1 MRKAPT
7 PSPLQSPVPS
17 NDSCHSASTT
27 STGPLPSTATTPS
40 SLPSPVP
47 SDDSCHSA
55 STTDTTSDTSSQS
68 TSSSTSSQHNGPR
81 HKIAIRKLKKTQ
93 RLRKSRRLRT
103 KLLYNHYVG
112 PGDGWTFLGSS
123 DPSNDPLDASLPSPS
138 SIPIHHLKVP
148 PSYDVLGS
156 QDPFDFLDPDASVA
170 SDECSSSCVSPIDD
184 DASSV
189 STVQHANTASE
200 QLNNTPREREYP
212 LLLSPSSRIWE
223 GARIREGE

>member
-1 MRKAPT
+1 M
-7 PSPLQSPVPS
+7 PS

-27 STGPLPSTATTPS
+27 DTVPLPNTATTPS
-40 SLPSPVP
+40 SLPSSVP
-47 SDDSCHSA
+47 SDDSCSSA

-81 HKIAIRKLKKTQ
+81 QKIAIRKLKKSR
-93 RLRKSRRLRT
+93 RLRKSRRLKT

-123 DPSNDPLDASLPSPS
+123 DPPDNPLDDSLPSPS

-156 QDPFDFLDPDASVA
+156 QVPFNFLDPEASVA
-170 SDECSSSCVSPIDD
+170 TDDCSSSRILDVKWEEKGVIC
-184 DASSV
+184 
-189 STVQHANTASE
+189 
-200 QLNNTPREREYP
+200 
-212 LLLSPSSRIWE
+212 LLVCD
-223 GARIREGE
+223 